1 MGTDER
7 LKQLEPWFTSPRF
20 ARPLL
25 VFLSVFFYLGLGG
38 WSLLDWDEI
47 NFAESAREMLATGD
61 YGSVQIN
68 YRPFYEKPPLFMLVQ
83 AGMMK
88 IFGVGE
94 MAARLPNALLGTI
107 YLLTLYEVGRRWY
120 TQRMGWLWAVLFWA
134 TLLPHAYFK
143 SGIIDPMF
151 NYFILLSV
159 FALFRAMHLGLQ
171 GTWKAGWWL
180 AAGTASGLAVLT
192 KGPVGFLLLALTAL
206 FWIVRN
212 KSWSSFWWKGA
223 GVFGIGLLV
232 PVLSWVALEWW
243 VRGPSQLLLFW
254 SYMIDLFRTGVAGHE
269 QPFYYHALVLML
281 GCLPAVPLA
290 LPLLFR
296 WQKTDRTEDFSIT
309 LHQSMWALFW
319 VVLVVFSMSTTKI
332 IHYSS
337 LAYVPLAYLGAS
349 FLVRDPQK
357 GSWPRWLSG
366 IFTFQVVLWSV
377 ILGAIPWVMRFKASW
392 IDQIK
397 DVFVREAVRDAL
409 PWSGWESLWIV
420 PLPFLAFWG
429 WQKSKNHRPDLGVPV
444 MGLGVALLVMGLTFS
459 YLPRIASVTQTPAVN
474 FYQSLAGQ
482 KVYAG
487 TWGFKSYAP
496 FFYLQIP
503 FDPASGN
510 SSMPTGDEL
519 LQVHLDRPVFLVTRV
534 DRPPDTTTHA
544 LVRHRSQG
552 GYVIYRRLR

>member
-1 MGTDER
+1 MGMDER
-7 LKQLEPWFTSPRF
+7 LNLAESWFTKPRF

-25 VFLSVFFYLGLGG
+25 VLLSCFFYLGLGG

-68 YRPFYEKPPLFMLVQ
+68 YRPFYEKPPLFMVVQ

-88 IFGVGE
+88 VFGVGE

-107 YLLTLYEVGRRWY
+107 YLLTLYEVGRRWH

-159 FALFRAMHLGLQ
+159 FALFRAMYFGLQ

-180 AAGTASGLAVLT
+180 VAGTASGLAVLT
-192 KGPVGFLLLALTAL
+192 KGPVGFLLLALTTL
-206 FWIVRN
+206 FWIIRN
-212 KSWSSFWWKGA
+212 KLWSPFWWKGA
-223 GVFGIGLLV
+223 GFFGMGLLV
-232 PVLSWVALEWW
+232 PVLSWVALELW
-243 VRGPSQLLLFW
+243 VRGPSQLVLFW
-254 SYMIDLFRTGVAGHE
+254 SYMVDLFRTGVAGHE
-269 QPFYYHALVLML
+269 QPFYYHAVVLLL
-281 GCLPAVPLA
+281 GCMPAVPLA
-290 LPLLFR
+290 LPFLFR
-296 WQKTDRTEDFSIT
+296 WEKTNITQDFSKT
-309 LHQSMWALFW
+309 LHQSMLALFW

-349 FLVRDPQK
+349 FLGRAPQTS
-357 GSWPRWLSG
+357 SWPRWLSG
-366 IFTFQVVLWSV
+366 IFTFQVLFWSV
-377 ILGAIPWVMRFKASW
+377 VLGAIPWVMRFKASW
-392 IDQIK
+392 AHQVQ
-397 DVFVREAVRDAL
+397 DVFVRESLRDAL

-420 PLPFLAFWG
+420 PFTILAFWG
-429 WQKSKNHRPDLGVPV
+429 WQMSKNSRPELGVPV

-459 YLPRIASVTQTPAVN
+459 YLPRIASVTQTPAVT

-496 FFYLQIP
+496 FFYMQIP
-503 FDPASGN
+503 FDPASGI

-519 LQVHLDRPVFLVTRV
+519 LQVPLDRPVFLVTRV
-534 DRPPDTTTHA
+534 DRLPDTTAIA
-544 LVRHRSQG
+544 LVRHRSRG